1 VEDEQ
6 VGQGGWAAGGAARA
20 SRRVEEQ
27 DQEGEVAQ
35 GGRGQVVNLGVLI
48 Y

>member
-1 VEDEQ
+1 M
-6 VGQGGWAAGGAARA
+6 GQGGWAAGGADRA

-27 DQEGEVAQ
+27 DQEAEEALS
-35 GGRGQVVNLGVLI
+35 GRGQEVNLGVLI